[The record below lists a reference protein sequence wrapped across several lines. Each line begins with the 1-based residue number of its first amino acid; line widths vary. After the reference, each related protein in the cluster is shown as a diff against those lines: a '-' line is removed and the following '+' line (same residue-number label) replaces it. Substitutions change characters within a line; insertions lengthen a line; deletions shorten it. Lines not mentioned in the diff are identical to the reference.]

1 VIVPIDEGIDSKDI
15 VYRIGEDPMDPM
27 RGPTVE
33 LGYRV
38 KDAIGGRY
46 KETLLVD
53 GQILNAINK
62 QDTFWTLDE
71 MGGCKVILL
80 TLTRPSMMR
89 FRHDPVLKRK
99 TEEERI
105 EPQTWDALLVDE
117 RIKPKITQT
126 MFFDIALEG
135 EPAGRIELGLFG
147 DLLPKTVKNFAGLC
161 TGEYVDDEGKA
172 QKSAHCFKKTKF
184 GSIMPNFLM
193 SAGNPG
199 KDIELV
205 SFSQEELKE
214 YLSFFE
220 DFRRE
225 PVKVGKVERNWA
237 IRWGSDLGTGEDAD
251 GNLRKEGGAVDGNS
265 DKELQE
271 IVEIMRTLVEKG
283 NGASIFFFKPEWEKG
298 CDMMGATFPAEGF
311 MVPHAKRGMLSMD
324 RSDTKDF
331 QGSNFFITLKEFPHM
346 DKRMKRLHCEALPD
360 FSYAIYSA
368 TKFGHRGFLAGAEL
382 GMLSE
387 LITSFG
393 GMECG
398 TQRAVSESSDCTE
411 SSFDGISPATE
422 YPKTRNVA
430 TCLCTQITTVG
441 SSPDMIVDRSI
452 TQAASA
458 HQDSSRF
465 QKEQEA
471 CPRVT
476 ARIEAF
482 ELVNL
487 FIIFEKRV
495 LGIACTCHFAMQVA
509 QCSEISSAESV
520 AAVLLKG
527 IESSS
532 RVARVRNPQLTS
544 EAANQI
550 SHAAKLQ
557 RAMWCPGDHKR
568 AASFSGGGLVSSLE
582 STHVILIKFD
592 LHVYTCHVLPR
603 QPAVLPSTLSLG
615 QLPAKLICA
624 VIVLF
629 QLAPTVRLASQ
640 LREMKQKCLTAALLF
655 QLVSLS
661 EFLPASRLRL
671 VFMLDTSTP
680 AASPSPRVVLQLL
693 VSGAA
698 DTPMTQ
704 NCRFK
709 AARLFLQTTL
719 QCAGWSV
726 YLRIMSP
733 SNLYIES
740 GLKKIVPNASSSKA
754 AGVKAGTDIRIGDDT
769 PLPVIHVVGE
779 FWADQAWL
787 SQETDTHQVNIGDC
801 KLLCTASLAFFQS
814 VQGIDI
820 PIGWSLEYFR
830 SIVEKRILVFGGD
843 TALGLYAARVAY
855 AQCAMVLL
863 VGKNTTALATSL
875 DVVSNEV
882 VPSGTC
888 SPGVSAKVSSVMG
901 DPNDNDFV
909 LLLTDRYDSALGGPP
924 EIVWNFVGTPSTR

>member
-1 VIVPIDEGIDSKDI
+1 MSFLEERQRRRGQALLVAPLCVALSSGILRLEAGVARGSSVGQTFMQVLQCSGSRCRSLETADVASGIARVPLRPDDGPAAFGASGVAAASVAACTTAVAAALLGRTARRGSRTSSATALAAAAEAEVVGSEGFGNDLGMDSMLRVPDGGVPEEDKIEVPRIIYEGSEEVVKGERPSGQSSDPNQTYFWKMSQDKRTIDVIVPIDEGIDSKDI

-161 TGEYVDDEGKA
+161 TGEYVDDEGKT

-283 NGASIFFFKPEWEKG
+283 NGASIFFFRPEWEKG

-346 DKRMKRLHCEALPD
+346 DKRWVC
-360 FSYAIYSA
+360 
-368 TKFGHRGFLAGAEL
+368 FGEV
-382 GMLSE
+382 
-387 LITSFG
+387 TSG
-393 GMECG
+393 WD
-398 TQRAVSESSDCTE
+398 V
-411 SSFDGISPATE
+411 I
-422 YPKTRNVA
+422 
-430 TCLCTQITTVG
+430 
-441 SSPDMIVDRSI
+441 
-452 TQAASA
+452 AA
-458 HQDSSRF
+458 
-465 QKEQEA
+465 
-471 CPRVT
+471 
-476 ARIEAF
+476 IEADY
-482 ELVNL
+482 EGLA
-487 FIIFEKRV
+487 K
-495 LGIACTCHFAMQVA
+495 QVM
-509 QCSEISSAESV
+509 
-520 AAVLLKG
+520 
-527 IESSS
+527 IED
-532 RVARVRNPQLTS
+532 
-544 EAANQI
+544 
-550 SHAAKLQ
+550 
-557 RAMWCPGDHKR
+557 C
-568 AASFSGGGLVSSLE
+568 GLV
-582 STHVILIKFD
+582 
-592 LHVYTCHVLPR
+592 
-603 QPAVLPSTLSLG
+603 A
-615 QLPAKLICA
+615 
-624 VIVLF
+624 
-629 QLAPTVRLASQ
+629 
-640 LREMKQKCLTAALLF
+640 
-655 QLVSLS
+655 
-661 EFLPASRLRL
+661 
-671 VFMLDTSTP
+671 
-680 AASPSPRVVLQLL
+680 
-693 VSGAA
+693 
-698 DTPMTQ
+698 
-704 NCRFK
+704 
-709 AARLFLQTTL
+709 
-719 QCAGWSV
+719 
-726 YLRIMSP
+726 
-733 SNLYIES
+733 
-740 GLKKIVPNASSSKA
+740 
-754 AGVKAGTDIRIGDDT
+754 
-769 PLPVIHVVGE
+769 
-779 FWADQAWL
+779 
-787 SQETDTHQVNIGDC
+787 
-801 KLLCTASLAFFQS
+801 
-814 VQGIDI
+814 
-820 PIGWSLEYFR
+820 
-830 SIVEKRILVFGGD
+830 
-843 TALGLYAARVAY
+843 
-855 AQCAMVLL
+855 
-863 VGKNTTALATSL
+863 
-875 DVVSNEV
+875 
-882 VPSGTC
+882 
-888 SPGVSAKVSSVMG
+888 
-901 DPNDNDFV
+901 
-909 LLLTDRYDSALGGPP
+909 
-924 EIVWNFVGTPSTR
+924 